1 MGVMESM
8 LLPRQYPD
16 ISVRG
21 VLGPVVDL
29 TTSAWQWLAALLCLS
44 LHSALTFQLPVPGC
58 PAGYLGPGVWQTTPP
73 TINAQGGLLGG

>member
-44 LHSALTFQLPVPGC
+44 LHSALTFQLPVPGLKLSLPRKGKC
-58 PAGYLGPGVWQTTPP
+58 KDGFYPMSSRSTG
-73 TINAQGGLLGG
+73 II